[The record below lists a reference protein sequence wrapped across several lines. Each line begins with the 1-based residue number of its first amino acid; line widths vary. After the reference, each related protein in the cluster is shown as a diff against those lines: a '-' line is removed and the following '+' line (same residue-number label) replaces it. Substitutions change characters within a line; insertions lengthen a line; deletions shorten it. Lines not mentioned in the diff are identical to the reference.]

1 MEEITN
7 GSARILT
14 ALKEQIL
21 PRESLCLKHQMQP
34 LLGSPDVKWFKSDN
48 DSEDPDHRMSRLFIL
63 SSSVTSFATASET
76 SSQTSFKT
84 TGY

>member
-21 PRESLCLKHQMQP
+21 PSESLFLKHSKQP
-34 LLGSPDVKWFKSDN
+34 LLGSADVNRLKYDN
-48 DSEDPDHRMSRLFIL
+48 DSGDSDHQISHLFIL
-63 SSSVTSFATASET
+63 SSSVTSFATGSET
-76 SSQTSFKT
+76 SSQTILK